1 MYKMN
6 YVKQKLKYSELVEL
20 ENLLE
25 KDIKSLN
32 EINGSLYDYKI
43 REINMLIKLS
53 KLNKCD
59 RIDIYGTYLMEV

>member
-6 YVKQKLKYSELVEL
+6 YVKDNLKYSELVEL

-32 EINGSLYDYKI
+32 EINGSLYNYKI
-43 REINMLIKLS
+43 KEINLLIRLS

-59 RIDIYGTYLMEV
+59 KIDINGIYYMEV